1 MAKKYLIILI
11 LLFLFTNHSLYAY
24 LRKTTIQNKNVI
36 EKIEFGIINWT
47 RGVITIYGKAPVL
60 EISKDILLSISKKD
74 EKLPFSKAEAR
85 QQAKKKA
92 YANARQNLYNAIL
105 NLRIKND
112 FYIKS
117 YLIHSTNNFKYH
129 LNDFIS
135 ANTSLKYSYHKSSIR
150 VELKLKLF
158 SSNGLITVF
167 TNKFN
172 PELISFLTVFNYNQY
187 KKNLSHLTNILSQTY
202 TSLIIDA
209 SELTLKPA
217 LFPALYNEN
226 GKEIFSTKIVPE
238 NEVIK
243 KGLAVYIPD
252 VNLISKYD
260 FIDSK
265 AFIIKAVK
273 TKNKTDLILPDEETM
288 RFLSNMDTVKS
299 LQKCN
304 VLIILNR

>member
-1 MAKKYLIILI
+1 MAKKYLIIII
-11 LLFLFTNHSLYAY
+11 LLFSFTNHNLYAY
-24 LRKTTIQNKNVI
+24 LSKTTIQNKNVI
-36 EKIEFGIINWT
+36 EKIEFGTINWT
-47 RGVITIYGKAPVL
+47 RGVITVYGKAPVL
-60 EISKDILLSISKKD
+60 EISKDSLLSKKD
-74 EKLPFSKAEAR
+74 KKPPFSKAEAR
-85 QQAKKKA
+85 QQAKKIA

-105 NLRIKND
+105 NLRIKNNY
-112 FYIKS
+112 YIKS
-117 YLIHSTNNFKYH
+117 YLIHSTNNFKYC
-129 LNDFIS
+129 LNNFIS
-135 ANTSLKYSYHKSSIR
+135 ANTSLKYSYHKDSIR

-158 SSNGLITVF
+158 SNNGLITVF

-172 PELISFLTVFNYNQY
+172 PELISFLTVSNYNQY

-226 GKEIFSTKIVPE
+226 GKKIFSSIIVPE

-273 TKNKTDLILPDEETM
+273 TKNKTDLILPDEETK
-288 RFLSNMDTVKS
+288 RFLSNMDTVKF